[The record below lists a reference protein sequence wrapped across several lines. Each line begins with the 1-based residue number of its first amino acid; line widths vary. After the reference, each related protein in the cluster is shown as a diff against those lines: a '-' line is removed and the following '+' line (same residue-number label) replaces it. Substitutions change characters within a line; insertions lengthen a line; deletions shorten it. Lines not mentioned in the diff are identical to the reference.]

1 MLVIILDMEIGGL
14 FVVCGDD
21 DGGADNISDK

>member
-14 FVVCGDD
+14 FVVCGG